1 MASSRVFLLLSLI
14 LSACADP
21 GAGDVPGG
29 MDGGDG
35 KADGSG
41 SDAGLCSPAC
51 ADEANADVT
60 CSALA
65 TCESVCSDGFA
76 RCGGSCVAESP
87 QQCGDSC
94 DVCPTPSHGTAT
106 CETGVCG
113 VACEPG
119 YVACDGYSGP
129 GCCPYGSEVAAP
141 SELGGYMSQVAVDA
155 AGTVHVAYYTGAE
168 HHLSYATMT
177 SSGVTREALPRY
189 WSSGGGAKLKLALGL
204 RGPAIVYTYPNGA
217 SGLFVDDRRTSG
229 WSHYKLVEGTTPP
242 GFGVAGDR
250 AGRLHVCYTDYGG
263 GIHYAIRRGDQ
274 WTVTDVAAD
283 PDAKGA
289 CAIAAGPDGLPHIV
303 YYRQSAGDV
312 VYAAGAAD
320 GTFATQVID
329 SAGNVG
335 SELAIAVD
343 DSGTPHIAAHKRD
356 TWGLRYATKVSG
368 GSFFA
373 QDLGHGHIGQ
383 SPSIAVTQNGEIAIT
398 YWDSTNYRVGITLR
412 SGGSWQSGVF
422 DELYNASASLASAPD
437 GSMWMATG
445 SGDVGLMHL
454 IGDDWPT
461 YAIDVE
467 HKTGD
472 DVTLLSRGGTPTLV
486 YSTSGND
493 GKSHVEIATHQGAG
507 WQRTSLSTEGNDSS
521 AAIDGAGNVHVAY
534 VTGTSV
540 SYASEAGGLAVEQV
554 AASASEPSLAVTAA
568 GTPYVAYVLR
578 SGTAYSLVVATRTGT
593 GWSATTVGAAGA
605 YGTYRLPVVRVSG
618 STVHLLW
625 YDGVAKTIVYA
636 SSSDSY
642 ATKATVLTNA
652 SLAHDLYV
660 GADGVPHA
668 CVFQGTSSSWPDLRY
683 ATKSG
688 ASWSTTYVAPPG
700 SASNSGGCAITRDS
714 TGTIGIARSLVYGA
728 GLGEL
733 VLTTLGATT
742 THTVLQDDFYSAGLS
757 ITEGAAGLEVVGTG
771 RPYNGSGHDQ
781 NRIRWAHR

>member
-1 MASSRVFLLLSLI
+1 
-14 LSACADP
+14 
-21 GAGDVPGG
+21 
-29 MDGGDG
+29 
-35 KADGSG
+35 
-41 SDAGLCSPAC
+41 
-51 ADEANADVT
+51 
-60 CSALA
+60 
-65 TCESVCSDGFA
+65 
-76 RCGGSCVAESP
+76 
-87 QQCGDSC
+87 
-94 DVCPTPSHGTAT
+94 
-106 CETGVCG
+106 
-113 VACEPG
+113 
-119 YVACDGYSGP
+119 
-129 GCCPYGSEVAAP
+129 
-141 SELGGYMSQVAVDA
+141 MSQVAVDA
-155 AGTVHVAYYTGAE
+155 AGTVHIAYYNGAE
-168 HHLSYATMT
+168 HHLAYAAMT
-177 SSGVTREALPRY
+177 SSSVTRESLPRY

-204 RGPAIVYTYPNGA
+204 RGPAIVYTYPNGS

-229 WSHYKLVEGTTPP
+229 WSHYKLVEGTRPP

-274 WTVTDVAAD
+274 WTVSDVAVD

-289 CAIAAGPDGLPHIV
+289 CAIAADPDGLPRIV

-312 VYAAGAAD
+312 VYAEGAAD
-320 GTFATQVID
+320 GSFVTSVID
-329 SAGNVG
+329 SGGNVG

-343 DSGTPHIAAHKRD
+343 ETGTPHIAAHKSD
-356 TWGLRYATKVSG
+356 TWGLRYVTKLN

-373 QDLGHGHIGQ
+373 RDLGSGHIGQ
-383 SPSIAVTQNGEIAIT
+383 QPSIAVTSSGEVAIT
-398 YWDSTNYRVGITLR
+398 YWDSSQYRVGIVVGDA
-412 SGGSWQSGVF
+412 SGIFEQGVF

-437 GSMWMATG
+437 GTMWMATG
-445 SGDVGLMHL
+445 TGDVGVMHL
-454 IGDDWPT
+454 TGNDWPA
-461 YAIDVE
+461 YSIDAE
-467 HKTGD
+467 RKTGD
-472 DVTLLSRGGTPTLV
+472 DVTLLSRGGTPALV

-493 GKSHVEIATHQGAG
+493 GKSHVEIATHQGAD
-507 WQRTSLSTEGNDSS
+507 WQRTALATEGNDSS
-521 AAIDGAGNVHVAY
+521 AAIDGAGKVHVAY

-540 SYASEAGGLAVEQV
+540 SYASEASGLAVEEV

-578 SGTAYSLVVATRTGT
+578 SGTTYSLVLATRTGA
-593 GWSATTVGAAGA
+593 GWTTTTIGAAAA

-636 SSSDSY
+636 SSSDGY

-688 ASWSTTYVAPPG
+688 ASWTTTYVAPMG
-700 SASNSGGCAITRDS
+700 SAYNSGGCAISRDS
-714 TGTIGIARSLVYGA
+714 AGTIGIARSLVYGA

-733 VLTTLGATT
+733 VLTTLGAAT
-742 THTVLQDDFYSAGLS
+742 THTLLEDDFYSAGLS
-757 ITEGAAGLEVVGTG
+757 ITEGASGLEVAGTG

-781 NRIRWAHR
+781 NRIRWAHE